1 MKSFL
6 IALPSGDKI
15 PLRKNSTS
23 IGRGKDNDVVAE
35 IRYISKR
42 HCRIFRKGY
51 RCFIED
57 LSSSNGTFVNG
68 LRIRGTVE
76 LHDND
81 TVTLSPKG
89 TVYQFCSPPAS
100 VLWDSVLRARVR
112 WARLLRS
119 ALRRFPLGV
128 IQKQHLPA
136 TLSIGAGV
144 ILLVLFGFLLRGG
157 YGKVDVNGDLAKIRT
172 IYGLANIPEDP
183 EFAQAVGRYVG
194 TLRNSRSLDL
204 VLRRK
209 KKYIGIIEPILAE
222 MKIPR
227 DYYLIPWV
235 ESKYDP
241 NALNRRSGAR
251 GMWQLMPRTARHYG
265 LRVDGSVDE
274 RIDPEK
280 ATRAAAA
287 YLNDLVSMFGADSF
301 CLILAAYNAGETR
314 VLYGLKQIQDP
325 VRDRHFWYL
334 YRNNLIP
341 EETKQYVLKI
351 LALMVVKDE
360 LEG

>member
-1 MKSFL
+1 MKSYL

-15 PLRKNSTS
+15 PLDKNSIL

-42 HCRIFRKGY
+42 HCRIFREGHRY
-51 RCFIED
+51 FIED
-57 LSSSNGTFVNG
+57 LSSSNGTFVSG
-68 LRIRGTVE
+68 QRIRGTAE

-81 TVTLSPKG
+81 TVTLSPRG
-89 TVYQFCSPPAS
+89 TVYQFCSPPSS

-112 WARLLRS
+112 WARLLRNV
-119 ALRRFPLGV
+119 LRRFPLGV
-128 IQKQHLPA
+128 FRKQQLPVA
-136 TLSIGAGV
+136 ASIGACV
-144 ILLVLFGFLLRGG
+144 ILLVLLGILLRGG
-157 YGKVDVNGDLAKIRT
+157 YGKIDFDDELSKLRT

-183 EFAQAVGRYVG
+183 EFAQSVGRYVG
-194 TLRNSRSLDL
+194 TFRNSRSLDL

-209 KKYIGIIEPILAE
+209 EKYIGIIEPVLTE
-222 MKIPR
+222 MNISL
-227 DYYLIPWV
+227 DFSLIPWV

-241 NALNRRSGAR
+241 NARNRRSGAR

-280 ATRAAAA
+280 STRAAAA
-287 YLNDLVSMFGADSF
+287 YLNDLVSMFGADAF
-301 CLILAAYNAGETR
+301 CLILAAYNAGDGR

-334 YRNNLIP
+334 YQNNLIP

-351 LALMVVKDE
+351 LALIVVEDE